1 MEVKVVEENNE
12 RLDKY
17 LASKLEISRTL
28 ISKMIDN
35 EYILVNE
42 KKSKSNYKVRVNDL
56 ITIESAKELVRS
68 NKVVVDDVSFLDNYV
83 EDGDFYDKVKEIY
96 NNGY

>member
-1 MEVKVVEENNE
+1 MEVKVIEENNE

-35 EYILVNE
+35 EYILVNG
-42 KKSKSNYKVRVNDL
+42 KKTKSNYKVRVNDL
-56 ITIESAKELVRS
+56 ITIDETYEDSTDIVTEKIYLNIFYEWRS
-68 NKVVVDDVSFLDNYV
+68 
-83 EDGDFYDKVKEIY
+83 
-96 NNGY
+96 